1 MKEEHKTK
9 VELMDEVG
17 KLRQRISELEEL
29 EIGRNQIE
37 EEIKQRN
44 RELSALNAIAMVVSR
59 SLDLDEILDNALEK
73 VLEITNLDAGGI
85 YLADSVR
92 RKLDLVAYRGIS
104 EEFAQAIGK
113 LSIDEKTLK
122 AVMAE
127 GKMKKFILQAREVM
141 KNRAQ
146 MKRILSAM
154 KKEGLSLTS
163 GVNVLLQAK
172 EEILGLM
179 TLSSRAPR
187 RFSEEENSLLIAIGH
202 QIAVAIEN
210 SCLYEVSRRELAER
224 KKAEERIKESLKEKE
239 VLLQEIHHRVKNN
252 MQIISSLLNL
262 QSEKIKNKE
271 MRRAFKASQSRIRS
285 MALIHEMLYKSKD
298 FKSVDFAPYIQNL
311 AFQLVN
317 VYKVKSDVVRLTLDI
332 KDVFLDINR
341 AITCGLIINELIS
354 NALKYA
360 FPEGRKGEICVKV
373 YQDKEGMYNLIISD
387 NGVGIPKELDIHESE
402 TLGLRL
408 VCLLTDQL
416 SGSIALDRE
425 NGTTFKI
432 TYINPK

>member
-1 MKEEHKTK
+1 
-9 VELMDEVG
+9 MDEVG
-17 KLRQRISELEEL
+17 KLRKRISELEEL

-37 EEIKQRN
+37 QEIKQRN
-44 RELSALNAIAMVVSR
+44 REFSALNAIAMVVSQ
-59 SLDLDEILDNALEK
+59 SLDLDEILNNALEK
-73 VLEITNLDAGGI
+73 VLEIANLDAGGI
-85 YLADSVR
+85 YLTDPVR

-104 EEFAQAIGK
+104 EEFAKAIGK
-113 LSIDEKTLK
+113 LSIDEKTLN

-146 MKRILSAM
+146 MKQILSAM

-163 GVNVLLQAK
+163 GLNVLLQAK

-187 RFSEEENSLLIAIGH
+187 RFSEEEHSLLTAIGH

-210 SCLYEVSRRELAER
+210 SHLYEVSQRELAER
-224 KKAEERIKESLKEKE
+224 KKAEERIKASLKEKE
-239 VLLQEIHHRVKNN
+239 VLLREIHHRVKNN

-262 QSEKIKNKE
+262 QSEKIKSQE
-271 MRRAFKASQSRIRS
+271 VRRAFEASQSRIRS

-298 FKSVDFAPYIQNL
+298 YTSVDFAPYVQNL
-311 AFQLVN
+311 ASQLFN
-317 VYKVKSDVVRLTLDI
+317 AYKVDTDVVRLTLDI

-341 AITCGLIINELIS
+341 AVTCGLIINELIS

-360 FPEGRKGEICVKV
+360 FPEGRKGEICVEV
-373 YQDKEGMYNLIISD
+373 SQGEGNMINLIISD
-387 NGVGIPKELDIHESE
+387 NGVGLPKELNIHESE

-408 VCLLTDQL
+408 VSLLTEQL
-416 SGSIALDRE
+416 RGTIELDRE
-425 NGTTFKI
+425 DGTTFKI
-432 TYINPK
+432 ICIKPD